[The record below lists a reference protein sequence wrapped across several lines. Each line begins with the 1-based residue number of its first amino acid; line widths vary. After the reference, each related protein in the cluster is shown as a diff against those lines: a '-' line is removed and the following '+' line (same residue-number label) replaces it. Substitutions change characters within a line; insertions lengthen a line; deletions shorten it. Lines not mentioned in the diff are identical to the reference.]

1 MEKGITRRDFLKGT
15 AAGAVSIAAMSLVGC
30 GSTVTA
36 TPTTAPSEPPAGP
49 STFTSTVRGFHGDVT
64 VTMTVE
70 SGAIQSV
77 EAIGLLETKEM
88 GTRALEQLPGI
99 IVEANGVNVD
109 AVSGAT
115 YTSRAILNAA
125 ATCMEEAGLTVVRP
139 EYGEVSFTDGVYNAS
154 SKGHN
159 GPVTVQCEFSGN
171 KVISVEVTESSDTP
185 SLIDAAKDSIC
196 PAIVEYQSL
205 GVDCVST
212 ATFSSRAILEA
223 VADCAQQAGCD
234 VTAFKYVPI
243 PAVSAVDDTMD
254 CDVCVIGGG
263 TSGSVALYRL
273 STQGLKVV
281 CLESGGAVGGAGEIA
296 GFRAMMWAGA
306 QCQREEYPD
315 FDYDTFKA
323 EQQANLIAVNSYFN
337 DPRLFKHYV
346 EDCGPMTDMLQEA
359 GMELS
364 PASETSIT
372 IPGQGLRWKVLH
384 TSAAEMGATTLLN
397 TRATGFLTNPDG
409 SIAGV
414 KAVKKDGGT
423 LTVNCSA
430 AIIATGGASASEE
443 IMQKYFPNYTPYAE
457 NCGVSTTDGEGLTM
471 AWDIGAEKGDFGVH
485 AHNHTMPLLAKYV
498 GIDTVSAKDSLSC
511 LANVPLLWLNRMGR
525 RFNNEATA
533 YSPTPGGNSVFG
545 GKRCYQI
552 LDQTTV
558 DYMVE
563 NGTPVKPWRG
573 AKDQPMPDLP
583 NQLQTGI
590 GVGYVK
596 KGDTLETL
604 ADACGMDPA
613 IVAEEVARYNTMV
626 ENGVDTD
633 YGKTT
638 DALVFTIKEGPFYA
652 VEIRPRILGSFGGL
666 VMGRDYEVLKEDG
679 YPIPGLYA
687 SGDMSAGWFG
697 RLYPNM
703 GGLTSGHNPTSGY
716 SAANSV
722 IRYLG
727 A

>member
-1 MEKGITRRDFLKGT
+1 MEKHISRRDFLKGT
-15 AAGAVSIAAMSLVGC
+15 AAGAASIAAMRLI
-30 GSTVTA
+30 GSGSIA
-36 TPTTAPSEPPAGP
+36 EAAETPVGP
-49 STFTSTVRGFHGDVT
+49 STFTSTTRGFHGDVT
-64 VTMTVE
+64 VSMTVE
-70 SGAIQSV
+70 SGIIKSV
-77 EAIGLLETKEM
+77 EAIGPHETKEM
-88 GTRALEQLPGI
+88 GTRALELLPGM

-115 YTSRAILNAA
+115 YTSNAILNAA
-125 ATCMEEAGLTVVRP
+125 AACMEEAGLPVVRP
-139 EYGEVSFTDGVYNAS
+139 EYGEVSFKDGIYTAS

-159 GPVTVQCEFSGN
+159 GPVTVKCEFSGN
-171 KVISVEVTESSDTP
+171 KVVSVEVTESSDTP
-185 SLIDAAKDSIC
+185 SLIDAAKNSIC

-212 ATFSSRAILEA
+212 ATFSSRAILDA
-223 VADCAQQAGCD
+223 VANCAGQAGCD
-234 VTAFKYVPI
+234 VKAFKHIPI
-243 PAVSAVDDTMD
+243 PAATPVDETMD

-263 TSGSVALYRL
+263 TAGSVALYRL
-273 STQGLKVV
+273 ASQGLNVI
-281 CLESGGAVGGAGEIA
+281 CLESAGAVGGAGEIA
-296 GFRAMMWAGA
+296 GFRSMSWAAA
-306 QCQREEYPD
+306 QCQRDAYPD
-315 FDYDTFKA
+315 YDYDAFKA
-323 EQQANLIAVNSYFN
+323 SQLANLIDINSYYN
-337 DPRLFKHYV
+337 DPRLIKHYV

-364 PASETSIT
+364 PASETTIT
-372 IPGQGLRWKVLH
+372 IKGQGLRWGILH
-384 TSAAEMGATTLLN
+384 TSAAKLGATTLIN
-397 TRATGFLTNPDG
+397 TRATGLLTNEDG

-423 LTVNCSA
+423 LTVNCKA
-430 AIIATGGASASEE
+430 AILATGGASASEE
-443 IMQKYFPNYTPYAE
+443 IMMKYFPNYTPYAE
-457 NCGVSTTDGEGLTM
+457 NCGISTTDGEGLTM
-471 AWDIGAEKGDFGVH
+471 AWEIGAEKGDFGVH

-498 GIDTVSAKDSLSC
+498 GVDTVQAKDSLSC

-525 RFNNEATA
+525 RFNDEATC
-533 YSPTPGGNSVFG
+533 YKPTPGGNSVIG
-545 GKRCYQI
+545 GKQCHLI

-573 AKDQPMPDLP
+573 TKDQPMPDLMTMI
-583 NQLQTGI
+583 QTGI

-596 KGDTLETL
+596 KGDTLEDL
-604 ADACGMDPA
+604 AKACGMDPD
-613 IVAEEVARYNTMV
+613 VVSEEVARYNTMV

-633 YGKTT
+633 YGKTV

-652 VEIRPRILGSFGGL
+652 IEIRPRVLGSFGGL

-687 SGDMSAGWFG
+687 AGDMAAGWFG

-703 GGLTSGHNPTSGY
+703 GGLTSGHNPTSGF

-722 IRYLG
+722 IEYLK